1 MNFSTCSWSNDW
13 ISTVNFCREKANVD
27 TNTNNIKVSNNSFE
41 VNSGPVKSTEITV
54 ASHAGRCVAPLPPS
68 DDLLPPLYYDLHSNP
83 PPSYLEVMGRGVD
96 SAKIPTSPAP
106 SHQSEPEQ
114 ESTSLV
120 IINLTR
126 QGRGTRSAG
135 SLMSRALAYRPGDGG
150 TNFTGKCTSDQLPFY
165 VPLVSVALI
174 VCGLVVGLSVWATT
188 RAANDR

>member
-1 MNFSTCSWSNDW
+1 MDIT
-13 ISTVNFCREKANVD
+13 
-27 TNTNNIKVSNNSFE
+27 TNNFRVSDNSFGGD
-41 VNSGPVKSTEITV
+41 SGPVKSTKITGTN
-54 ASHAGRCVAPLPPS
+54 HAGRRVATLSTSDVLP
-68 DDLLPPLYYDLHSNP
+68 PPLYSDLHSNP
-83 PPSYLEVMGRGVD
+83 PPSYLEVMGRGID
-96 SAKIPTSPAP
+96 SAEIPTSPAP

-174 VCGLVVGLSVWATT
+174 VCGLVVGLSVLATT
-188 RAANDR
+188 RTANDR